1 MSRSDPRLPLDLEG
15 FAALMTPLEPF
26 EPAPHV
32 AVAVSGGADSL
43 ALLLLLDGWCRA
55 RGGRV
60 LALTVDHGLR
70 PEAAAEAA
78 WVAQLC
84 AGRGIAHR
92 VLAWQGPHPAAA
104 LQAAAR
110 TARYHLLAAAC
121 RQAGVLHLAV
131 AHQLEDQAETFLL
144 RLDAGSGLEGLSA
157 MPSVGFLDDV
167 RLLRPL
173 LGVPRRCLESY
184 LRARGQAWLQDPT
197 NRNPAYARVR
207 LRSAAGVLSAAGLDS
222 ATSAG
227 LAEGFGQLR
236 HWSEGAVAT
245 LLAACCRLDPL
256 GYAWLDRRRLLA
268 APEPLAR
275 VALGRLLRSLGGR
288 RQTPRGAKLDRLL
301 LQLRCEPPRAATLA
315 GCRLLPRK
323 GDRLLVV
330 REPAAVEG
338 GKPSAGCRERPFG
351 QPWDGRFRPLHDD
364 PPNDPPDDAAAP
376 PAPLHAPPDRVP
388 AAARP
393 GLPPA
398 LLGGRDL
405 DARAALPH
413 FNAKRCASI
422 FAPRRALTGAAFAVL
437 CRREQDRTLVDRP
450 QASQIKTIGSRY
462 DRAKETQP

>member
-1 MSRSDPRLPLDLEG
+1 MSRSDPGLPLDLEG
-15 FAALMTPLEPF
+15 FAALMMPFEPF
-26 EPAPHV
+26 EPAPQV

-43 ALLLLLDGWCRA
+43 ALLLLLDGWCRS
-55 RGGRV
+55 RDGRV

-84 AGRGIAHR
+84 AERGIAHR
-92 VLAWQGPHPAAA
+92 VLAWQGPYPAAA

-110 TARYHLLAAAC
+110 AARYHLLAAAC

-144 RLDAGSGLEGLSA
+144 RLAAGSGLEGLSA
-157 MPSVGFLDDV
+157 MPSVGFLDEV

-173 LGVPRRCLESY
+173 LGVPRRCLEGY
-184 LRARGQAWLQDPT
+184 LRGLGQAWLQDPT
-197 NRNPAYARVR
+197 NRNPAYARAR
-207 LRSAAGVLSAAGLDS
+207 LRSAAGALSAAGLDS
-222 ATSAG
+222 RASAG

-256 GYAWLDRRRLLA
+256 GFAWLDRRRLLA

-275 VALGRLLRSLGGR
+275 LALGRLLRSLGGR

-301 LQLRCEPPRAATLA
+301 LQLRSEPPRAATLA

-330 REPAAVEG
+330 REPAAVKG
-338 GKPSAGCRERPFG
+338 GEPSARFGKLSPG
-351 QPWDGRFRPLHDD
+351 QPWDGRFRALGDG
-364 PPNDPPDDAAAP
+364 PPDDAPTPPASLEAP
-376 PAPLHAPPDRVP
+376 PARVP

-398 LLGGRDL
+398 LRDGRDL
-405 DARAALPH
+405 DARTALPH
-413 FNAKRCASI
+413 FNAKSCASI

-437 CRREQDRTLVDRP
+437 CQREQDGTLVDRP
-450 QASQIKTIGSRY
+450 QASQIKIIGSRD